1 MEVFFQNFFL
11 NFFRF
16 FFCFEGYQ
24 KRDETLFVNVKTN
37 QLTNGPS
44 LKVGRSDHAC
54 GEIKVNGKSFIVVSG
69 GLNGQNGLRS
79 TEVLDKNNLEEGW
92 KKSKSLKFFL
102 NICWILILDYIS
114 GDDFDLPFDKYNFQ
128 MVSPPDKKALYA
140 IGGHKFNQGDL
151 KNIYKFSCTGG
162 INTCQWTKSD
172 TTLGFRHYEFVAIP
186 IPLTLTNKLCN

>member
-1 MEVFFQNFFL
+1 MEVFFQNFFF
-11 NFFRF
+11 NFFIF
-16 FFCFEGYQ
+16 FFCCEGYPPI
-24 KRDETLFVNVKTN
+24 KDETLFVNVKTN

-44 LKVGRSDHAC
+44 LKVGRYDHAC

-69 GLNGQNGLRS
+69 GNPNGLRS

-102 NICWILILDYIS
+102 NICWILILHYIS

-162 INTCQWTKSD
+162 INTCKWTKSD